1 MSNKN
6 CPHCKQLMNV
16 YKRSLRKGLVEA
28 LIKLDQRG
36 WSRSSDLDL
45 PIGINADFSKMRFWG
60 LIYKPTDDRNVW
72 DITGKGKRFL
82 GGLIKIPK
90 YVYIYNN
97 SVEKYSSEMIL
108 SEEIMPEIVDKES
121 VLKEAI
127 PKNQFNAED
136 VD

>member
-6 CPHCKQLMNV
+6 CPHCNQLMNV
-16 YKRSLRKGLVEA
+16 YKRSLREGLVEA

-72 DITGKGKRFL
+72 SITGKGKRFL
-82 GGLIKIPK
+82 CGLIKIPK
-90 YVYIYNN
+90 YA
-97 SVEKYSSEMIL
+97 
-108 SEEIMPEIVDKES
+108 
-121 VLKEAI
+121 LK
-127 PKNQFNAED
+127 
-136 VD
+136 

>member
-1 MSNKN
+1 
-6 CPHCKQLMNV
+6 MNV

-28 LIKLDQRG
+28 LVKLDQRG
-36 WSRSSDLDL
+36 QSRSSELDL

-60 LIYKPTDDRNVW
+60 LIYKPTGDRNVW

-82 GGLIKIPK
+82 DGLIKIPK

-108 SEEIMPEIVDKES
+108 SSDVMPEIVDKES
-121 VLKEAI
+121 VLEESI
-127 PKNQFNAED
+127 PKNKFNVED